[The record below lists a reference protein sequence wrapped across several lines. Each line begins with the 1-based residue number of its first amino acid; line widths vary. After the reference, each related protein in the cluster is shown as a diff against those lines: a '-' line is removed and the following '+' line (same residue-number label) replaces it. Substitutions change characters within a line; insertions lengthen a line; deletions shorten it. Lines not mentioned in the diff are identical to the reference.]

1 MSTLG
6 ERKGVMN
13 SKIRNGRWFVLSVS
27 IVAALLVL
35 NATFFASAQDNEK
48 KKKKQAKVLEM
59 KDKALADLIKGK
71 PEVASE
77 IKNAPGYA
85 VFDNNGIH
93 LLLLATSRG
102 NGVVISNRG
111 GAPFF
116 MKMKTI
122 GAGPGIGVK
131 DYRVIFIFKNAAAV
145 EKFKTAGWESTAEAD
160 AAAKSKN
167 SGGAAAATGSS
178 VGDTRVYTITK
189 KGVALQATFG
199 GTKFSKDDDLN

>member
-1 MSTLG
+1 MG
-6 ERKGVMN
+6 
-13 SKIRNGRWFVLSVS
+13 SKFRNMRWFLIAAS
-27 IVAALLVL
+27 IVVALFIL
-35 NATFFASAQDNEK
+35 NSAFLTAAQDNEK
-48 KKKKQAKVLEM
+48 KKKKQAKVLDM

-77 IKNAPGYA
+77 INNAPGYA

-102 NGVVISNRG
+102 NGVVISNG
-111 GAPFF
+111 KAAPFF
-116 MKMKTI
+116 MKMRQI

-131 DYRVIFIFKNAAAV
+131 DYRVIFIFKTAAAMN
-145 EKFKTAGWESTAEAD
+145 KFKSGGWESTAEAD
-160 AAAKSKN
+160 AAAKSKK
-167 SGGAAAATGSS
+167 SGGAASTTGSS

-199 GTKFSKDDDLN
+199 GTKFIKDDDLN

>member
-1 MSTLG
+1 MN
-6 ERKGVMN
+6 RKTRLLFTA
-13 SKIRNGRWFVLSVS
+13 IS
-27 IVAALLVL
+27 IVAVLFVL
-35 NATFFASAQDNEK
+35 NTALFTSAHDDEK
-48 KKKKQAKVLEM
+48 DKKKKQGKVLEM

-93 LLLLATSRG
+93 LLLFATSRG

-111 GAPFF
+111 EAPFF

-131 DYRVIFIFKNAAAV
+131 DYRVIFVFKTADAMN
-145 EKFKTAGWESTAEAD
+145 KFKTAGWESTAEAD

-178 VGDTRVYTITK
+178 VGGTNIYTITK

>member
-1 MSTLG
+1 
-6 ERKGVMN
+6 MN
-13 SKIRNGRWFVLSVS
+13 RNTRSLFTAIS
-27 IVAALLVL
+27 IVAVLFVL
-35 NATFFASAQDNEK
+35 NTQFFASAHHDEK
-48 KKKKQAKVLEM
+48 DKKKKQGKVLEM

-93 LLLLATSRG
+93 LLLFATSRG

-111 GAPFF
+111 DAPFF

-131 DYRVIFIFKNAAAV
+131 DYRVIFVFKTAAAMT
-145 EKFKTAGWESTAEAD
+145 KFKTAGWESTAEAD

-178 VGDTRVYTITK
+178 VGGTNIYTITK

-199 GTKFSKDDDLN
+199 GTKFSKDDGLN

>member
-1 MSTLG
+1 
-6 ERKGVMN
+6 MN
-13 SKIRNGRWFVLSVS
+13 PKIRNRRLFLTAIS
-27 IVAALLVL
+27 IVAVLFLLNSTL
-35 NATFFASAQDNEK
+35 LTSAQDDK

-160 AAAKSKN
+160 AAAKSKD

>member
-1 MSTLG
+1 MSLKDRNTRRFLG
-6 ERKGVMN
+6 A
-13 SKIRNGRWFVLSVS
+13 FS
-27 IVAALLVL
+27 IVAALFVV
-35 NATFFASAQDNEK
+35 NSAFFTTAHDDEK

-77 IKNAPGYA
+77 ITKAPGYA

-93 LLLLATSRG
+93 ILLLATSRG

-111 GAPFF
+111 AAPFF
-116 MKMKTI
+116 MKMRQI

-131 DYRVIFIFKNAAAV
+131 DYRVIFVFKSTEAMN
-145 EKFKTAGWESTAEAD
+145 KFKSGGWDSTAEAD
-160 AAAKSKN
+160 AAAKSKD
-167 SGGAAAATGSS
+167 SGGAASATGSS
-178 VGDTRVYTITK
+178 VAGTKVYTITK

-199 GTKFSKDDDLN
+199 GTKFSKDGDLN